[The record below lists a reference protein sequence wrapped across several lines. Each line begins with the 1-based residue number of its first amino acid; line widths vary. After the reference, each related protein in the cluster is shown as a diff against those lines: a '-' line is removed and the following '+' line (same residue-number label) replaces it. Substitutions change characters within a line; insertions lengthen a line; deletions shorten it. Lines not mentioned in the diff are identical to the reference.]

1 MDLHEVPKKFQY
13 ITVDSNF
20 VNGSNNT
27 FSFDLN
33 LESNLHVE
41 DMTKVLGIKMVD
53 FYITQVGA
61 QEGGTPFTPSFKID
75 GINDYEEG
83 LARLSLDG
91 KRVVV
96 GGSNA
101 DTANGVNSGRL
112 KVYERVTSD
121 NWVQVGGDIIGDSAG
136 NRFGRGRGV
145 CINNTGSRVAGGTFN
160 ANYVKIFEYNVVTGN
175 WDQMGST
182 ITGVSQSKFGHSISM
197 NAAGDMVCIGC
208 PEDDSLA
215 SNSRHHGS
223 VKVLS
228 WNGSA
233 WSQRGNTLYGIVDS
247 GDKLGWDVA
256 MSADGSRIVAG
267 APTNDNNVGTDAGSM
282 HIYEWDGTNYT
293 EMTGSP
299 LLGTGYQ
306 DEGGTSVTI
315 SADGTTAALGVPYC
329 NENVL
334 EEQGAVRVFR
344 YLTSLN
350 TWDQIGVNLEG
361 DGEYDQFGMNVKL
374 NGNGNRLVVGAPEL
388 SDPLGLGRGYIKVFD
403 YEDTTNTW
411 NILKEKYI
419 PPLNLQYI
427 GNYSVD
433 IDVDGN
439 TMIAG
444 GSTTGSPGV
453 VQIFEPSTTGSNIPK
468 YVDIVCPDIPKS
480 AQILDERHG
489 QILARVPLERHFTET
504 STTILRD
511 KQWRRFQQKT
521 NYFNPISIK
530 KLNFNIYEE
539 QDDGDYLTLKP
550 DSKWYMILEIATV
563 NVKEK
568 PRNRELQI
576 LDALDRLMVKI
587 GDLNHNV
594 KKLPDAEQLEKARKE
609 TKKYP
614 FSYLVLMIILIL
626 VGVYYITSKQAPPP
640 PRPSF

>member
-1 MDLHEVPKKFQY
+1 
-13 ITVDSNF
+13 
-20 VNGSNNT
+20 
-27 FSFDLN
+27 
-33 LESNLHVE
+33 
-41 DMTKVLGIKMVD
+41 
-53 FYITQVGA
+53 
-61 QEGGTPFTPSFKID
+61 
-75 GINDYEEG
+75 
-83 LARLSLDG
+83 
-91 KRVVV
+91 
-96 GGSNA
+96 
-101 DTANGVNSGRL
+101 
-112 KVYERVTSD
+112 
-121 NWVQVGGDIIGDSAG
+121 
-136 NRFGRGRGV
+136 
-145 CINNTGSRVAGGTFN
+145 
-160 ANYVKIFEYNVVTGN
+160 
-175 WDQMGST
+175 
-182 ITGVSQSKFGHSISM
+182 
-197 NAAGDMVCIGC
+197 
-208 PEDDSLA
+208 
-215 SNSRHHGS
+215 
-223 VKVLS
+223 
-228 WNGSA
+228 
-233 WSQRGNTLYGIVDS
+233 
-247 GDKLGWDVA
+247 
-256 MSADGSRIVAG
+256 
-267 APTNDNNVGTDAGSM
+267 
-282 HIYEWDGTNYT
+282 
-293 EMTGSP
+293 MTGSP
-299 LLGTGYQ
+299 LLGTGFQ

-439 TMIAG
+439 TMVAG

-453 VQIFEPSTTGSNIPK
+453 VQVFEPSTTGSNIPK

-489 QILARVPLERHFTET
+489 QILARIPLERHFTET

-521 NYFNPISIK
+521 NYFNPISIR

-576 LDALDRLMVKI
+576 LDALDRLMDKI

-640 PRPSF
+640 RPSF